1 MADVYGDCINE
12 TQKTFQE
19 RLLEIPAYTMTL
31 SQLQNIYTSLKERNV
46 VFEKT
51 LTTGEKCVEKITTAA
66 KPVVW
71 AATQSALQVAKPVVG
86 EIVDPGKEVESYVYN
101 ITEAESVARSC
112 SIKKYV
118 LKKIAKVKGKQLRC
132 VHFSKAAGSKTFHF
146 EFFTFTNWPVK
157 FTKVKCLE
165 K

>member
-51 LTTGEKCVEKITTAA
+51 LTTGEKCVEKITNAA

-86 EIVDPGKEVESYVYN
+86 EIVDPGKEIEFYVYN
-101 ITEAESVARSC
+101 ITEAESVDWSC

-118 LKKIAKVKGKQLRC
+118 
-132 VHFSKAAGSKTFHF
+132 F
-146 EFFTFTNWPVK
+146 
-157 FTKVKCLE
+157 
-165 K
+165 